1 MKFQRW
7 VARHL
12 HWVPIAVSMCI
23 LAPAAWSGG
32 ALRAPRLPEAG
43 FRIEYRPSEEAA
55 AERSFGDDTA
65 ERTPRF
71 DEVFQRVEQPNEPP
85 AADLEQ
91 LRLEA
96 SLRRL
101 GEMYRLRSGEGQA
114 ILRPGGMDP
123 KPSPTPVA
131 QRIDG
136 LEAWFRERYKGLGQE
151 SEAVAID
158 NDVWFGSI
166 REKGLN
172 LILREAH
179 TYGNGVINVR
189 FADGVFDNIPHSA
202 VH

>member
-23 LAPAAWSGG
+23 LAPAACSAG
-32 ALRAPRLPEAG
+32 AGVGLDGARREWDRRDLRSRNDSHE
-43 FRIEYRPSEEAA
+43 EEAA
-55 AERSFGDDTA
+55 ERIFSSA
-65 ERTPRF
+65 HPV
-71 DEVFQRVEQPNEPP
+71 EVFQGVEQPNEPP

-91 LRLEA
+91 LRPRPP
-96 SLRRL
+96 LRDL
-101 GEMYRLRSGEGQA
+101 GKMNGVVRSREGQA
-114 ILRPGGMDP
+114 TLRPGRMDP
-123 KPSPTPVA
+123 KPSPTLDA
-131 QRIDG
+131 RRIDG
-136 LEAWFRERYKGLGQE
+136 FETWLRESYKGSGQE

-179 TYGNGVINVR
+179 THGNGVINVR
-189 FADGVFDNIPHSA
+189 FADGVFDNIQ
-202 VH
+202 